1 MLKSENLKKL
11 LVIMLA
17 VILLVLIQAPVQ
29 ATSPILTNNSA
40 GTGNGIQN
48 IPTINQPSNNTANTA
63 NTANTTNN
71 VTNVPSIN
79 NGIKNNTSNTNKSN
93 YTNTSSLP
101 KAGVDYSV
109 LFVIVAC
116 VASGIYAYIKIR
128 DYNNI
133 KY

>member
-29 ATSPILTNNSA
+29 ATSPIFTNNSA

-48 IPTINQPSNNTANTA
+48 IPTINQPSN

>member
-11 LVIMLA
+11 LVIMLG

-63 NTANTTNN
+63 NN

>member
-1 MLKSENLKKL
+1 MLKRENLKKL

-29 ATSPILTNNSA
+29 ATSPIPTNNSA

-63 NTANTTNN
+63 NN

>member
-29 ATSPILTNNSA
+29 ATSPILTNNRA

-48 IPTINQPSNNTANTA
+48 IPTINQTN

-79 NGIKNNTSNTNKSN
+79 NGITNNTNTSN

-101 KAGVDYSV
+101 KAGIDYSV

>member
-1 MLKSENLKKL
+1 MLKSENFKKL
-11 LVIMLA
+11 LVIMLG

-29 ATSPILTNNSA
+29 ATSPIPTNNSA

-48 IPTINQPSNNTANTA
+48 IPTINQPSN

>member
-48 IPTINQPSNNTANTA
+48 IPTINQPSNNTANIA
-63 NTANTTNN
+63 NKTNN

>member
-48 IPTINQPSNNTANTA
+48 IPTINQTN

-79 NGIKNNTSNTNKSN
+79 NGITNNTNTSN

>member
-11 LVIMLA
+11 LVIMLG

-48 IPTINQPSNNTANTA
+48 IPTINQPSN

>member
-1 MLKSENLKKL
+1 MLKSESLKKL

-29 ATSPILTNNSA
+29 ATSPIPTNNSA

-48 IPTINQPSNNTANTA
+48 IPTINQPSNNTA

>member
-1 MLKSENLKKL
+1 MLKRENLKKL

-63 NTANTTNN
+63 NITNN

>member
-1 MLKSENLKKL
+1 MLKSENFKKL
-11 LVIMLA
+11 LVIMLG

-63 NTANTTNN
+63 NN

-116 VASGIYAYIKIR
+116 VASGIYAYIKKR
-128 DYNNI
+128 DY
-133 KY
+133 KYLI

>member
-48 IPTINQPSNNTANTA
+48 IPTINQTN
-63 NTANTTNN
+63 NTTNN

-79 NGIKNNTSNTNKSN
+79 NGITNNTSNTNTSN

-116 VASGIYAYIKIR
+116 VVSGIYAYIKIR

>member
-63 NTANTTNN
+63 NN

>member
-1 MLKSENLKKL
+1 MLKSENFKKL
-11 LVIMLA
+11 LVIMLG

-63 NTANTTNN
+63 NN

-116 VASGIYAYIKIR
+116 VASGIYAYIKKR

>member
-1 MLKSENLKKL
+1 MLKRENLKKL

-63 NTANTTNN
+63 NTANN

>member
-1 MLKSENLKKL
+1 MLKSENFKKL
-11 LVIMLA
+11 LVIMLG

-48 IPTINQPSNNTANTA
+48 IPTINQPSNNTA